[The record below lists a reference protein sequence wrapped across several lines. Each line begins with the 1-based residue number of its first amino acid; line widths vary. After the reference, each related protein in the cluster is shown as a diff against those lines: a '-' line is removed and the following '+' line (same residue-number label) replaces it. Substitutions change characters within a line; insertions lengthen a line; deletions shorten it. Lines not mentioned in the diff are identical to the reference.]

1 MGRLLLVTN
10 GVICAW
16 LMAPILYVLG
26 QGSFDVALLRECLPA
41 LGTSL
46 LLSALASLCAILLA
60 IPVAFAMVNPNR
72 MGKVLAL
79 VSGLLLAVPD
89 VVLGVALL
97 MLYGKSGLFGLL
109 FGDIFVNTWLG
120 LLVAQLYCLTPYCIV
135 LVTQVFRN
143 TNKDILEAAYA
154 LGATRWDAVIQI
166 YLRCNLRSLI
176 RVFVTCTS
184 FGLSMFGVIV
194 VFAYWPKVM
203 TTEIFERFHLFE
215 FDNAMALSTYLLVT
229 SFILYG
235 IATVIEHRRVS

>member
-1 MGRLLLVTN
+1 
-10 GVICAW
+10 
-16 LMAPILYVLG
+16 MAPVLYVLS
-26 QGSFDVALLRECLPA
+26 QFSFDSTKLIECLPS

-46 LLSALASLCAILLA
+46 LLSALASLVALVLA
-60 IPVAFAMVNPNR
+60 FPVAFATVIPSRIGTIMS
-72 MGKVLAL
+72 L

-89 VVLGVALL
+89 IVLGVALL
-97 MLYGKSGLFGLL
+97 MLYGKSGIFGLM

-135 LVTQVFRN
+135 LVMQVFRN

-154 LGATRWDAVIQI
+154 LGATRWTVAIHI
-166 YLRCNLRSLI
+166 YLRSNLRGLT
-176 RVFVTCTS
+176 RVYVTCVS

-215 FDNAMALSTYLLVT
+215 FDDAMTFATYLLVLA
-229 SFILYG
+229 FLLYG
-235 IATVIEHRRVS
+235 IATAIERRRA